1 MNKIC
6 DWNISNTKYDENDSI
21 KLFNEKSIIRQ
32 EKRNKVEKIQE
43 ELPSS
48 VFINEEIKKEKK
60 PFEPSYVKKFC
71 ETIKDKEI
79 LDKNDLSELSYIL
92 KEMSN
97 YLKEDIKN
105 RGSTIADRV
114 SYNEEEYIE
123 LINNFKQIK
132 NLCEIAS
139 VYFISSG
146 KNQTY
151 QNLHVK
157 LFFKTS
163 SYKMCNQRHMCM
175 IHKQVSKRKCDKN
188 HYVHKNVINDIDY
201 LIKTLEILG
210 LENLNWIMN
219 DKYISILCEKKI
231 DSDDE
236 SDSKNSDSDKTK
248 KIFFDY
254 YKFIVKKIKENIVD
268 NVLPP
273 NEETLVDDST
283 VIIDK
288 KPLLK
293 SVSVI
298 SFILKYM
305 YDESLHF
312 LGDSAS
318 DKSLLINY

>member
-6 DWNISNTKYDENDSI
+6 DWNISNTKYDDDDSI
-21 KLFNEKSIIRQ
+21 KLFNEESIIKH
-32 EKRNKVEKIQE
+32 EKRNKVQKIDE
-43 ELPSS
+43 VLPSI
-48 VFINEEIKKEKK
+48 FINEEIKKEKK
-60 PFEPSYVKKFC
+60 PFELNYAKNFC
-71 ETIKDKEI
+71 EAIKDKDK
-79 LDKNDLSELSYIL
+79 LDKDDLSELSYIL

-123 LINNFKQIK
+123 LVNNFKQIK
-132 NLCEIAS
+132 KLCEIAS
-139 VYFISSG
+139 EYFISSG

-163 SYKMCNQRHMCM
+163 SYKMCNHRHLCM
-175 IHKQVSKRKCDKN
+175 IHKQASKRRCDKN

-210 LENLNWIMN
+210 LDNLNWIMN

-236 SDSKNSDSDKTK
+236 SDGKSCDSDKSK
-248 KIFFDY
+248 KMFFDY
-254 YKFIVKKIKENIVD
+254 YKFIVKKIKENVVD
-268 NVLPP
+268 DVPSS
-273 NEETLVDDST
+273 NEETQIDDSIVT
-283 VIIDK
+283 IDK

-305 YDESLHF
+305 HDESLHF
-312 LGDSAS
+312 WGDNTS